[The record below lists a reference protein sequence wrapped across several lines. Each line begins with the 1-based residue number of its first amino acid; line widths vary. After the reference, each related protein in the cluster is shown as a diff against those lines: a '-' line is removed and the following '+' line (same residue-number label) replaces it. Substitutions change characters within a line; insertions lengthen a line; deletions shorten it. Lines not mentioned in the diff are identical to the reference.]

1 MPIVHDRTEYTEDEG
16 LSLNICCSGASAL
29 CQTGN
34 NDGKSW
40 NSPSYLYQREIK
52 PGEPVSLER
61 SDFEEQ
67 QENSGKQDEEEDGIL
82 EYDSPSDDGDIP
94 SVEQE
99 ADFHLGRGSRLVRS
113 FRFNGRVVFSWF
125 FFIFLAMELWD
136 FHHLLCFMH
145 LLILLFVS
153 LIPTCL
159 Y

>member
-1 MPIVHDRTEYTEDEG
+1 MPIVHDRTEYIEDEG
-16 LSLNICCSGASAL
+16 LSLNICRSGASAL

-99 ADFHLGRGSRLVRS
+99 ADFHLGSGSRLVRS
-113 FRFNGRVVFSWF
+113 FRFNGRVVFS
-125 FFIFLAMELWD
+125 
-136 FHHLLCFMH
+136 
-145 LLILLFVS
+145 
-153 LIPTCL
+153 
-159 Y
+159 

>member
-16 LSLNICCSGASAL
+16 LSLNICRSGASAL

-82 EYDSPSDDGDIP
+82 EYDSQSDDDIP
-94 SVEQE
+94 PVEWE
-99 ADFHLGRGSRLVRS
+99 AYFYLGRDSRLGRS
-113 FRFNGRVVFSWF
+113 IHFDSRIVFS
-125 FFIFLAMELWD
+125 
-136 FHHLLCFMH
+136 
-145 LLILLFVS
+145 
-153 LIPTCL
+153 
-159 Y
+159 

>member
-16 LSLNICCSGASAL
+16 LSLNICRSGASAL

-61 SDFEEQ
+61 SDLEEQ

-82 EYDSPSDDGDIP
+82 EYDSR
-94 SVEQE
+94 VMMVT
-99 ADFHLGRGSRLVRS
+99 FHLWNKRL
-113 FRFNGRVVFSWF
+113 
-125 FFIFLAMELWD
+125 IFTSEEVPA
-136 FHHLLCFMH
+136 
-145 LLILLFVS
+145 
-153 LIPTCL
+153 
-159 Y
+159 